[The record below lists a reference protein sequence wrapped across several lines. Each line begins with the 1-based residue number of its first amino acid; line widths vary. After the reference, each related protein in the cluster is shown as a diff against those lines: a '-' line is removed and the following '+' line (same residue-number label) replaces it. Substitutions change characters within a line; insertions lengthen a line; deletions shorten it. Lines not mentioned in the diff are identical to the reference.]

1 MKCVCEQLL
10 IILLTVT
17 DYFTDDEKEVETL
30 VRFIARYNLWHEYAY
45 NPLFY
50 RSFSHVCFSVT
61 TRKSMDGYFFAF
73 AKGNKS
79 YLLTSYVRQT
89 IIAAR
94 AFRTQY
100 ALDTIRKKNR

>member
-1 MKCVCEQLL
+1 
-10 IILLTVT
+10 
-17 DYFTDDEKEVETL
+17 
-30 VRFIARYNLWHEYAY
+30 
-45 NPLFY
+45 
-50 RSFSHVCFSVT
+50 
-61 TRKSMDGYFFAF
+61 MDGYFFAF

-79 YLLTSYVRQT
+79 CLLTSYVRQT